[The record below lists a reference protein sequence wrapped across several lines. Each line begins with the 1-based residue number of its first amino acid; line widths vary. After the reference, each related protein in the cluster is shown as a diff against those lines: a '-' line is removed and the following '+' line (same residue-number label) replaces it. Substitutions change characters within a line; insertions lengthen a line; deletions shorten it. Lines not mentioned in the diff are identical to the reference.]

1 MSKGWASA
9 GLTVRSNLS
18 PERGAKPVTSF
29 VKNLSALSDWYS
41 VYTSAIAF
49 TVSAPHIVGACAPPG
64 VGAVLPT
71 GWGVCSPQGGG
82 LCSLQGGGCAPSVVG
97 AVLPAGWRGVCSLT
111 GGGCAP
117 SGVGAVLPAGWGG
130 VLPDGRGLCSQ
141 WGGDCAPRRVGGV
154 LPDGWGLCSPWCW
167 GAYTP
172 PQGFPG
178 GDPPAVP
185 GSSVGSSGLE
195 RCHWGQPGAGPWG
208 SPCLETPHG
217 SVLGEGPRAELVAG
231 FPVGWG
237 GSLAGHL
244 PAPRLSLPHPQVY
257 MNAVW
262 HGWAIPMFLFLAIL
276 RLSLNY
282 LIAR

>member
-49 TVSAPHIVGACAPPG
+49 TVSVPHRVGACAPHG
-64 VGAVLPT
+64 VGAVLP
-71 GWGVCSPQGGG
+71 
-82 LCSLQGGGCAPSVVG
+82 
-97 AVLPAGWRGVCSLT
+97 
-111 GGGCAP
+111 
-117 SGVGAVLPAGWGG
+117 
-130 VLPDGRGLCSQ
+130 DGRGVCSQ
-141 WGGDCAPRRVGGV
+141 WGGGCAPRRVGGV
-154 LPDGWGLCSPWCW
+154 LPDGWGLCSPWGW
-167 GAYTP
+167 GACTP

-178 GDPPAVP
+178 DPPAVA

-195 RCHWGQPGAGPWG
+195 RCPWGQPGLARGAPDV
-208 SPCLETPHG
+208 PKRPHG
-217 SVLGEGPRAELVAG
+217 SVLGEGSWAELVAG

-244 PAPRLSLPHPQVY
+244 PAPRLPLPHPQVY

>member
-49 TVSAPHIVGACAPPG
+49 TVSAPHIVGVCAPPG

-71 GWGVCSPQGGG
+71 GWGVCSLQGGG
-82 LCSLQGGGCAPSVVG
+82 LCSPQGGGVCSPQGGGCAPH
-97 AVLPAGWRGVCSLT
+97 
-111 GGGCAP
+111 
-117 SGVGAVLPAGWGG
+117 
-130 VLPDGRGLCSQ
+130 
-141 WGGDCAPRRVGGV
+141 RVEGGV

-208 SPCLETPHG
+208 SPCPETPHG